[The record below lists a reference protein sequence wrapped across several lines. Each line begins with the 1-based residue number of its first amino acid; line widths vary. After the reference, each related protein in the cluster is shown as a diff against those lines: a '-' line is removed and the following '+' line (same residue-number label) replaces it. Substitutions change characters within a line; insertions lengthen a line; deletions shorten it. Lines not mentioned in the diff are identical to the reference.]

1 MEFES
6 IFTTAQLELNRRVKS
21 TTKKSS
27 VYESRSFDGAA
38 MDSIRKA
45 VNESVRGTL
54 SMEGDVSS
62 VGLLDLSGEGVA
74 RKKIREIFGKFGEPS
89 MTIGCHPDFQHLSTR
104 PELENGYSITLF
116 MDIAGS
122 TKLGKKYPIET
133 AFNIKNTIIKYA
145 IEIIQAFDGHV
156 HRIMGDAVMAFFRT
170 KNHEGSESL
179 IMKNAIDSINCATYL
194 IEFMEKI
201 ITPILEEQG
210 AEEPVGIRVGVDY
223 GTNDD
228 VLWGN
233 YGAFGAYEVTA
244 TSYNVDVAAKLQHA
258 AITNTVMIGYNLKNL
273 LGLGSEY
280 TSVIEKSGKSQTYVR
295 PNYKIGDSQINY
307 KQYKFDHRN
316 YFKILPQNLRG
327 SKYKLKI
334 NDSGTYYIGC
344 STTIEK
350 YKDITFE
357 TSVDYLLGQKLFLI
371 AEKTNTGKDCGEHRG
386 VSKKKYT
393 MTEDSPGYYT
403 VSVPESTAYHG
414 IHHMKFKIEDS
425 FGNVVEEEK
434 IIGVIVS
441 NPVLI

>member
-1 MEFES
+1 MEFEN
-6 IFTTAQLELNRRVKS
+6 IFTTAQLELNKRVKS
-21 TTKKSS
+21 TTKTSS
-27 VYESRSFDGAA
+27 VYESCSFDGAA
-38 MDSIRKA
+38 VGSITKA
-45 VNESVRGTL
+45 VQESVSGTL
-54 SMEGDVSS
+54 SMEGEASS

-74 RKKIREIFGKFGEPS
+74 RRKIREIFGKYGEPS
-89 MTIGCHPDFQHLSTR
+89 MTIGCHPDFQHLSKKA
-104 PELENGYSITLF
+104 ELENGYSITLF

-122 TKLGKKYPIET
+122 TKLGKKYSVET

-170 KNHEGSESL
+170 KEHEGSESL

-223 GTNDD
+223 GTNDE

-258 AITNTVMIGYNLKNL
+258 AITNTVMIGYNLKKL
-273 LGLGSEY
+273 LGLGHEY
-280 TSVIEKSGKSQTYVR
+280 TSVIEKSGKLQTYVR

-307 KQYKFDHRN
+307 KQYKFDHKK
-316 YFKILPQNLRG
+316 YFKILPQNLGR
-327 SKYKLKI
+327 SQYRLKI
-334 NDSGTYYIGC
+334 NDSGVYYIGC

-350 YKDITFE
+350 KKDITFE
-357 TSVDYLLGQKLFLI
+357 TSINHIPSQKLFVI
-371 AEKTNTGKDCGEHRG
+371 AEKTNTGKDCGNQRG
-386 VSKKKYT
+386 ISEKRYI
-393 MTEDSPGYYT
+393 MTEENPGYYT
-403 VSVPESTAYHG
+403 VKVSESTAFHG
-414 IHHMKFKIEDS
+414 IHHMKFKIEDEY
-425 FGNVVEEEK
+425 GNVIDGEK
-434 IIGVIVS
+434 TIGVIVS
-441 NPVLI
+441 NPIII

>member
-27 VYESRSFDGAA
+27 VYESHSFDGAA
-38 MDSIRKA
+38 MDSVTKA
-45 VNESVRGTL
+45 VQESIAGTV
-54 SMEGDVSS
+54 SMESDVSR

-74 RKKIREIFGKFGEPS
+74 RKKIREIFGKSGEPG
-89 MTIGCHPDFQHLSTR
+89 MTIGCHPDFKHLSKS

-223 GTNDD
+223 GTSDD

-273 LGLGSEY
+273 LGLGREY

-295 PNYKIGDSQINY
+295 PNYKIGNSQINY
-307 KQYKFDHRN
+307 KQYKFDHQN

-334 NDSGTYYIGC
+334 NDSGKYYIGC

-350 YKDITFE
+350 YKEITFE
-357 TSVDYLLGQKLFLI
+357 TSVDYISGQKLFLI
-371 AEKTNTGKDCGEHRG
+371 AEKTNTGKDCGKERG
-386 VSKKKYT
+386 ISEKKYT

-414 IHHMKFKIEDS
+414 VHHMKFKIVDS
-425 FGNVVEEEK
+425 YGNVVEEEK
-434 IIGVIVS
+434 IVGVIVS